1 MHLFGEKN
9 YAGIIGT
16 FTTIIFF
23 TEIQVV
29 RVIDL
34 VYKHLEVL
42 TFGSTGLNLFE
53 ILYYSVNIDRVTWLM
68 LLV

>member
-42 TFGSTGLNLFE
+42 
-53 ILYYSVNIDRVTWLM
+53 V
-68 LLV
+68 